1 MGLVGLLFTAKL
13 SVVFTGPLPL
23 LRLRGEDILLR
34 VRTSAVTALLV
45 DEAARDLKRERA
57 RVQKLLQ
64 KEHKFPL
71 ARQKL
76 CKAPAAASRST
87 ANRTPRPA

>member
-1 MGLVGLLFTAKL
+1 MGLALICTAL

-23 LRLRGEDILLR
+23 LRLRGGEDILLR
-34 VRTSAVTALLV
+34 VRTSTKGQL
-45 DEAARDLKRERA
+45 
-57 RVQKLLQ
+57 RVSLPETSTLAELQKLLQ

-76 CKAPAAASRST
+76 KGLALFSVVLTCQSLPNA
-87 ANRTPRPA
+87 